1 MPSVSGG
8 VGKDTGVRALG
19 SAEGSPCGFSRA
31 LWGGA
36 GLGSSRGGRALMAE
50 GTRWLWTAGLGLR
63 CDRGPSV
70 AREVDVKMEHET
82 MLIL

>member
-1 MPSVSGG
+1 M
-8 VGKDTGVRALG
+8 GVRALG
-19 SAEGSPCGFSRA
+19 AAEGSP
-31 LWGGA
+31 LWLFPGPMGRDRV
-36 GLGSSRGGRALMAE
+36 GSSRGSGALMAE